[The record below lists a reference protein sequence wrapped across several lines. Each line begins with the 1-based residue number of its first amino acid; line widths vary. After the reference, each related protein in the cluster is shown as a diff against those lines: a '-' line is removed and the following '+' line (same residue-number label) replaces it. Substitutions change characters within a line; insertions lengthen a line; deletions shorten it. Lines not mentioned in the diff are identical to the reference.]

1 MRIALTGSTGFI
13 GRHVVKSLMD
23 RGHQVVEI
31 LRPGRREAARTRTFV
46 EFELESPPRDAFECL
61 GSPEVLVH
69 LAWAGVR
76 EYDSP
81 HHVESEL
88 PRHAEFLRALA
99 GQGLPRI
106 VVAGTCFE
114 YGLREGQI
122 REIHPVAPVTEYAR
136 AKTLLHERLLRMNSG
151 ADIIWARLFYP
162 YGPGQAPESLFG
174 QFHRACESG
183 AGFFPMSPGDQLRD
197 YLAIAEMADYIAEI
211 SAANR
216 AGHMV
221 ANVGSGRPITVRNL
235 VERWAAEYGVDIEL
249 RAGVYAY
256 PEHEPRNA
264 WANTEVLKSFLGQ
277 HQRDEESES

>member
-1 MRIALTGSTGFI
+1 M
-13 GRHVVKSLMD
+13 
-23 RGHQVVEI
+23 
-31 LRPGRREAARTRTFV
+31 

-88 PRHAEFLRALA
+88 PRHAELLRALA

-122 REIHPVAPVTEYAR
+122 KEIDPVAPVTEYAR
-136 AKTLLHERLLRMNSG
+136 AKTLLHEQLLRLDSDT
-151 ADIIWARLFYP
+151 DIVWARLFYP
-162 YGPGQAPESLFG
+162 YGLGQAPQSLFG

-183 AGFFPMSPGDQLRD
+183 ADFFPMSPGDQLRD
-197 YLAIAEMADYIAEI
+197 YLPIAEMADYLADI
-211 SAANR
+211 SVASR
-216 AGHMV
+216 AGRMV
-221 ANVGSGRPITVRNL
+221 VNVGSGRPISVRDL
-235 VERWAAEYGVDIEL
+235 VERWAAECGADIEL
-249 RAGVYAY
+249 RTGVYPY

-264 WANTEVLKSFLGQ
+264 WANTEVLKSFLRQ
-277 HQRDEESES
+277 HERDEDSKS